1 MADNLKAAAFEA
13 NLSKSE
19 LDKVDD
25 FSKALAV
32 HKKLSSV
39 PSAVAQQQYATLT
52 PKQQASLKKNF
63 GTESPDQKPDRGW
76 LSTAWHYAG
85 EGLMFG
91 TELVNRAVRTGA
103 IAVMEGE
110 DLSTAWKEAGAN
122 GEKKFNPNRVSSARE
137 KYGDTAVNV
146 ALKIAEGVKPQ
157 ELMATATE
165 EEKYYLQIAD
175 KTNSKVL
182 GIKDED
188 ELTAARDLF
197 DDTIAAVNAAKYS
210 PGRLLANVVDA
221 IVPGD
226 FY

>member
-13 NLSKSE
+13 NLSQSE

-39 PSAVAQQQYATLT
+39 PSSVAQQQYANLT
-52 PKQQASLKKNF
+52 PQQQSSLKKNF

-85 EGLMFG
+85 EALSFG
-91 TELVNRAVRTGA
+91 TELVNRAYRTGA
-103 IAVMEGE
+103 IAVLEGE
-110 DLSTAWKEAGAN
+110 NIDQAWKDAGSR
-122 GEKKFNPNRVSSARE
+122 GEKKFNPNRVNAARE
-137 KYGDTAVNV
+137 KYGDAAVNV
-146 ALKIAEGVKPQ
+146 ALKISEGVKPQ

-175 KTNSKVL
+175 KTNSAVL
-182 GIKDED
+182 GMKNEE

-210 PGRLLANVVDA
+210 PGRFVANFVDA
-221 IVPGD
+221 VVP
-226 FY
+226 

>member
-85 EGLMFG
+85 
-91 TELVNRAVRTGA
+91 RR
-103 IAVMEGE
+103 
-110 DLSTAWKEAGAN
+110 KE
-122 GEKKFNPNRVSSARE
+122 VQS
-137 KYGDTAVNV
+137 
-146 ALKIAEGVKPQ
+146 
-157 ELMATATE
+157 
-165 EEKYYLQIAD
+165 
-175 KTNSKVL
+175 
-182 GIKDED
+182 
-188 ELTAARDLF
+188 
-197 DDTIAAVNAAKYS
+197 
-210 PGRLLANVVDA
+210 
-221 IVPGD
+221 
-226 FY
+226 